1 MASDTLKILY
11 DHQIFSLQK
20 YGGISRYF
28 SELMVQYKSEKDI
41 DFELACKYSDNQY
54 LHDMVKLDFIK
65 KSSDA
70 NSKIRK
76 YYNYALNR
84 LNSMSIISQGDYD
97 VLHPTYYDPYFL
109 NKLNGK
115 PFVITV
121 HDLTQDLFPQYFK
134 NPGRNTRMKRAVMEK
149 AEKVIAISNHT
160 KGDIINYF
168 NVPEEKI
175 TVIYHGNSLKSIKTI
190 SGNPGTGLSE
200 KRYVLFVGLRG
211 GYKNFHTFV
220 AAISKILKEDE
231 GLEVI
236 CVGAG
241 PFVKEEIELLEIHGI
256 QQRFSQVSV
265 NDEEL
270 TELYSNAL
278 ALVFPSL
285 YEGFGMPILEAM
297 DCGCPAILSNTS
309 SMPEIG
315 GNAARYFDPEDIES
329 IRDSIEKVIYD
340 EELRQ
345 KMILDGRNRADDFS
359 WQRTAKETAKV
370 YRSLL

>member
-1 MASDTLKILY
+1 MASDLLKVLY

-28 SELMVQYKSEKDI
+28 AELMVQYRSEKDI

-54 LHDMVKLDFIK
+54 LRDMLKLGLIK

-70 NSKIRK
+70 KSKTRK
-76 YYNYALNR
+76 YLYYALNR
-84 LNSMSIISQGDYD
+84 LNSMSIIKQGDYD

-109 NKLNGK
+109 KNLDGK

-134 NPGRNTRMKRAVMEK
+134 KPGRNTRMKRSVLEK

-160 KGDIINYF
+160 KRDIINYF

-175 TVIYHGNSLKSIKTI
+175 TVIYHGNSLKSGKTI
-190 SGNPGTGLSE
+190 SGDLGIGLSE

-220 AAISKILKEDE
+220 PAVSKVLKQDE
-231 GLEVI
+231 TLEVI

-241 PFVKEEIELLEIHGI
+241 PFLKEEVDLMKAHGTEN
-256 QQRFSQVSV
+256 RFSQVSV

-270 TELYSNAL
+270 IELYSNAL

-309 SMPEIG
+309 SMPEVG
-315 GNAARYFDPEDIES
+315 GNAAYYFDPEDVES
-329 IRDSIEKVIYD
+329 IRASIEKVIYD
-340 EELRQ
+340 GELRK
-345 KMILDGRNRADDFS
+345 KMILDGRNQAEKFS
-359 WQRTAKETAKV
+359 WEKTAKETLKI
-370 YRSLL
+370 YQSLL